1 MPKQSKGKV
10 RRNVRSGRPAVN
22 QRRSQGKKDPEK
34 VKNDFQ
40 VLASVCEI
48 IGQSAR
54 QPEAFEKV
62 LNLIGRSVE
71 YSRASLFLLDR
82 RTSQMRE
89 VASVG
94 KRIDL
99 IDFVRF
105 DAGAGL
111 SAWVAKEKRPVLLS
125 NLHRKRGGETVKSFL
140 AIPLILNDE
149 LFGVM
154 NLGHIRAHAFEA
166 GDVELLRLVSAPI
179 TLGLER
185 MYYHSEADRLHA
197 EVEQTRQH
205 CNRLEEELAQL
216 RSAVPTAQLLE
227 SLNQRIKIP
236 LSDIAE
242 NAQFLLDSFAPRQE
256 EKTSRSGRRS
266 KVEIKRGLRE
276 IRNEANQITRAT
288 ERLLKRSLV

>member
-1 MPKQSKGKV
+1 
-10 RRNVRSGRPAVN
+10 
-22 QRRSQGKKDPEK
+22 
-34 VKNDFQ
+34 
-40 VLASVCEI
+40 
-48 IGQSAR
+48 
-54 QPEAFEKV
+54 
-62 LNLIGRSVE
+62 
-71 YSRASLFLLDR
+71 
-82 RTSQMRE
+82 
-89 VASVG
+89 
-94 KRIDL
+94 
-99 IDFVRF
+99 
-105 DAGAGL
+105 
-111 SAWVAKEKRPVLLS
+111 
-125 NLHRKRGGETVKSFL
+125 
-140 AIPLILNDE
+140 
-149 LFGVM
+149 M

-166 GDVELLRLVSAPI
+166 GDVELLCLVSAPI

-185 MYYHSEADRLHA
+185 MHYHSEADRLHA
-197 EVEQTRQH
+197 EVEQAGQH
-205 CNRLEEELAQL
+205 CSRLEEELAQL